1 MCEPSVAGRR
11 EEVPRNCSG
20 RRPAARS
27 LLQNVIMNFH
37 RVLSILLVVAG
48 LAVGVGSACVPR
60 DMETSAVRRG
70 DEAFAQADYEEALA
84 EYRLAI
90 RQGADDPSV
99 TARVAHTHAS
109 MGRVDDAGAY
119 YMDAAARDPGLI
131 DQAVSDLMRLAR
143 TAQAG
148 NDRFAMAT
156 AVETALD
163 LRPGVGVGG
172 MSLPLARHYYRN
184 GEFGRALPF
193 YQKALADAVDESQ
206 PEVVFEVGVA
216 HDEIGDCENAL
227 VFFERFLTM
236 VRPWERG
243 EAEWYI
249 GTCAYNL
256 ARGLLD
262 RAQSEDPEQARID
275 LERAL
280 EFVDRTI
287 SVGQPQTIQAQAF
300 FEKGEILAELG
311 RCQESMDAYAQVRFT
326 DQAGT
331 LIDRAQ
337 DRFDE
342 IRFGRGLE
350 HLREGR
356 CR

>member
-1 MCEPSVAGRR
+1 M
-11 EEVPRNCSG
+11 
-20 RRPAARS
+20 
-27 LLQNVIMNFH
+27 NVKQTRAT
-37 RVLSILLVVAG
+37 RVLLVGLMVGLVVA
-48 LAVGVGSACVPR
+48 CTPR
-60 DMETSAVRRG
+60 DTETSAVRRG
-70 DEAFAQADYEEALA
+70 DEAFAQGDYDEALA

-99 TARVAHTHAS
+99 TARVAHTYAM

-119 YMDAAARDPGLI
+119 YVDASARDPGLT

-143 TAQAG
+143 IAQDG

-156 AVETALD
+156 AVETALN

-184 GEFGRALPF
+184 GEYGRALPF

-227 VFFERFLTM
+227 LFFERFREM

-243 EAEWYI
+243 EVDWYI
-249 GTCAYNL
+249 GTCAFNL

-262 RAQSEDPEQARID
+262 RSASEDPVEAEAD
-275 LERAL
+275 LQLAL
-280 EFVDRTI
+280 ELVNRTVE
-287 SVGQPQTIQAQAF
+287 VGEPRNIQAQAW

-311 RCQESMDAYAQVRFT
+311 HCQEAMDAYSQVRFA
-326 DQAGT
+326 DQAGG

-350 HLREGR
+350 HLRDGR